1 MICIERWFI
10 SFHKILKEI
19 ASIVIVS
26 FTFLNHFII
35 CLLYEVI
42 IMQNNIETRA
52 LILEISMT
60 TL

>member
-10 SFHKILKEI
+10 SFHKIRKE
-19 ASIVIVS
+19 IVIVS
-26 FTFLNHFII
+26 FTFLNHFMI

-42 IMQNNIETRA
+42 RMQNNIETRA

>member
-1 MICIERWFI
+1 MICIERWYY
-10 SFHKILKEI
+10 FHKIHKEI
-19 ASIVIVS
+19 ASTVIV
-26 FTFLNHFII
+26 FLHFFNHFII

-42 IMQNNIETRA
+42 RMQNDVEKRA